1 MYMIR
6 LERTEYGTFLLFNL
20 PFMDQEQGIGY
31 SPMDLEQEDEDKS
44 GDSESVEYET
54 QTCDLELRK

>member
-1 MYMIR
+1 MIR

-31 SPMDLEQEDEDKS
+31 SPMDLDAK
-44 GDSESVEYET
+44 
-54 QTCDLELRK
+54 LERKT

>member
-1 MYMIR
+1 MWEEINTKNNFNLSPSMYMIR

-31 SPMDLEQEDEDKS
+31 SPMDLEQEDEVKK
-44 GDSESVEYET
+44 
-54 QTCDLELRK
+54 R

>member
-20 PFMDQEQGIGY
+20 PFMDQDQGIGY
-31 SPMDLEQEDEDKS
+31 SPMDLEQEDEVKK
-44 GDSESVEYET
+44 
-54 QTCDLELRK
+54 R

>member
-6 LERTEYGTFLLFNL
+6 LERTEYGTFLLFDL

-31 SPMDLEQEDEDKS
+31 SPMDLEQEDEDNS
-44 GDSESVEYET
+44 GDSESVEYKPKS
-54 QTCDLELRK
+54 CDLQLRE